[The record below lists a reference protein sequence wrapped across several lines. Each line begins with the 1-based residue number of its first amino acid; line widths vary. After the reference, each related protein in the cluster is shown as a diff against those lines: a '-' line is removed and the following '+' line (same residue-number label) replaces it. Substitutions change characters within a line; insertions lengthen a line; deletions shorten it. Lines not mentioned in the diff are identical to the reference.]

1 MKWQIIF
8 AGLRARP
15 VRTGVTILAV
25 ALQVSLILVMVGLTT
40 GTAAE
45 IGRRV
50 SGVGADI
57 VFQPPDA
64 DVLLAAS
71 GASLDP
77 AMGEKIAS
85 VEGVKSVT
93 PVLVRTNLKKFTM
106 FFGIDPKTF
115 DEVSG
120 GLVYIKGRVF
130 SGPDEVVID
139 DIFAKDKNL
148 DVGSDL
154 ELQNHHFKVS
164 GIVENGKGVRIFMAL
179 AKAQELNSTPNAV
192 SIFFV
197 KLKDSSDINGAI
209 QKMKMEIPGYE
220 IRNGPEYAALMT
232 GANIPA
238 IDAVNEVIVFVA
250 LCIGVLVIFLSM
262 YTTIM
267 ERTREIGILRSLG
280 ASKAFIVTLIMNEAI
295 LICLIGVVLGTLGSF
310 AIVRVAR
317 EFSPTLAFLI
327 SYPWMIN
334 AALSALASGVVGSLH
349 PSLKAAS
356 QDPVEAFAYE

>member
-15 VRTGVTILAV
+15 VRTCVTILAV

-40 GTAAE
+40 GTADE

-77 AMGEKIAS
+77 GMEAIIAK
-85 VEGVKSVT
+85 VDGVKSVT
-93 PVLVRTNLKKFTM
+93 PVLVRTNVKKFTM

-120 GLVYIKGRVF
+120 GLVYKKGRVF

-148 DVGSDL
+148 DVGDDL
-154 ELQNHHFKVS
+154 ELQNHHFRVS
-164 GIVENGKGVRIFMAL
+164 GIVENGKGVRIFMEL
-179 AKAQELNSTPNAV
+179 RKAQELNSTPSTV

-209 QKMKMEIPGYE
+209 AKMKAEIPGYE

-232 GANIPA
+232 GANIPGF
-238 IDAVNEVIVFVA
+238 DAVNQVIVFVA

-280 ASKAFIVTLIMNEAI
+280 ASRTFIVTLIMKEAI
-295 LICLIGVVLGTLGSF
+295 LICLIGVLLGTVDSF
-310 AIVRVAR
+310 GIVRVAQH
-317 EFSPTLAFLI
+317 FFPTMAFTI
-327 SYPWMIN
+327 SYQWMIY
-334 AALSALASGVVGSLH
+334 AAISALASGVVGSLH

>member
-1 MKWQIIF
+1 MKWQILL
-8 AGLRARP
+8 AGLKARP
-15 VRTGVTILAV
+15 VRTCVTILAV

-40 GTAAE
+40 GTADE

-57 VFQPPDA
+57 VFQPPGA

-77 AMGEKIAS
+77 EIGSLIAK
-85 VEGVKSVT
+85 VDGVKSVA
-93 PVLVRTNLKKFTM
+93 PVVIRTDIKAFTM
-106 FFGIDPKTF
+106 FFGIEPKSF
-115 DEVSG
+115 DEISG
-120 GLVYIKGRVF
+120 GLNYLKGRVF
-130 SGPDEVVID
+130 SGPDEVVVD
-139 DIFAKDKNL
+139 DILAKDKNL

-154 ELQNHHFKVS
+154 EIQKHHFTVS
-164 GIVENGKGVRIFMAL
+164 GIVENGKGVRIFMDIT
-179 AKAQELNSTPNAV
+179 KGQQLNNSPGMV

-209 QKMKMEIPGYE
+209 EKMKVEIPGYE
-220 IRNGPEYAALMT
+220 IRNGPEYWALMN
-232 GANIPA
+232 GANIPGL
-238 IDAVNEVIVFVA
+238 DAVNKVIVFVA

-280 ASKAFIVTLIMNEAI
+280 ATRTFVVTMIMKEAI
-295 LICLIGVVLGTLGSF
+295 LLCLIGVILGIAGSF
-310 AIVRVAR
+310 GIVRVTR
-317 EFSPTLAFLI
+317 HFFPTMAFLI
-327 SYPWMIN
+327 SYPWIIN
-334 AALSALASGVVGSLH
+334 AALSAIVSGVVGSLH

>member
-1 MKWQIIF
+1 MKWHIIL

-15 VRTGVTILAV
+15 VRTCVTILAV

-40 GTAAE
+40 GTADE

-77 AMGEKIAS
+77 AMESKIAS

-93 PVLVRTNLKKFTM
+93 PVLVRTNIKKFTM
-106 FFGIDPKTF
+106 FFGIEPRTF
-115 DEVSG
+115 DDVSG
-120 GLVYIKGRVF
+120 GLVYKKGKVF

-139 DIFAKDKNL
+139 DIFAKDKHL
-148 DVGSDL
+148 DVGDDL

-164 GIVENGKGVRIFMAL
+164 GIVENGKGVRIFMEL

-209 QKMKMEIPGYE
+209 EKMKAEIPGYE

-232 GANIPA
+232 GANIPGF
-238 IDAVNEVIVFVA
+238 DAVNQVIVFVA

-280 ASKAFIVTLIMNEAI
+280 ASKTFIVTMIMKEAM
-295 LICLIGVVLGTLGSF
+295 LICLIGIVVGTLGSF
-310 AIVRVAR
+310 VIVHVAR
-317 EFSPTLAFLI
+317 SFFPTMAFLI
-327 SYPWMIN
+327 SDRWMFY
-334 AALSALASGVVGSLH
+334 AALSAMLSGVIGSLH